1 MATFMSDQT
10 IKAYLHRRRERLLAR
25 TLTVFELPRA
35 YNPPKHDRTVV
46 SVHDLYAG
54 PPIVKRLPHRF
65 YVTEVR
71 LEAEEIYIFNLPQ
84 YYTEITGVIVPQ
96 VLSWNPTGR
105 TRDVIATF
113 STFKR
118 RFNIP
123 SDSALLKL
131 AEQYR
136 VTLPSALERVNPHQ
150 MRSFMQQ
157 LQTVMYDGLRQA
169 IATLDNNCT
178 HATDFDT
185 FFTLSLLA
193 RARGGKLTFER
204 FLKLHTAAVNEKGSD
219 SDWAFAFMTDSA
231 RVCIA
236 LNNPELL
243 EGDMFDQFMDMPLN
257 LLTEVY
263 A

>member
-1 MATFMSDQT
+1 MATFMSNET
-10 IKAYLHRRRERLLAR
+10 INTYLYKRRERLLQR
-25 TLTVFELPRA
+25 TLKVFELPKE
-35 YNPPKHDRTVV
+35 YNSPKHDRSLV

-54 PPIVKRLPHRF
+54 TPLVKRLPHRF

-84 YYTEITGVIVPQ
+84 HYTEITGVIVPQ

-105 TRDVIATF
+105 TRDVLATF

-118 RFNIP
+118 RFDIP

-131 AEQYR
+131 AIQYR
-136 VTLPSALERVNPHQ
+136 VTPPRTLDRVKPRQ
-150 MRSFMQQ
+150 MRSFMEQ

-193 RARGGKLTFER
+193 HARGGSLTFER

-231 RVCIA
+231 RACIA

-243 EGDMFDQFMDMPLN
+243 ESDAFAEFMEMPMN
-257 LLTEVY
+257 LLAEVY